1 MKRTTCAVM
10 WILAVAA
17 LSGCQ
22 VVGVAVEHYRADA
35 KKTIQAE
42 SVALEGKSFA
52 AIVAADRGIQGDY
65 PMLMEVVTAKVI
77 ERLANPANVP
87 AAGGFVHPRDVLKYV
102 YETPSW
108 SLKVKSEVASALGGV
123 DRVLVVELLEYRL
136 HDPGNPYVWDGLA
149 SATVSV
155 YDPSSPT
162 SEIAVFEK
170 TVTVRF
176 PDKRGTGPED
186 MDISLVNQA
195 LTLRLVDRATWLFY
209 SHEEPYY
216 PTY

>member
-1 MKRTTCAVM
+1 MKRTTRAVLWSVM
-10 WILAVAA
+10 LAA

-22 VVGVAVEHYRADA
+22 VVGVAVENYRKDA
-35 KKTIQAE
+35 TKTIRAE
-42 SVALEGKSFA
+42 SLALEGKSFA
-52 AIVAADRGIQGDY
+52 AIVSADRGIQGDY
-65 PMLMEVVTAKVI
+65 PMLMEIVTAKVI
-77 ERLANPANVP
+77 ERLSNPANVP
-87 AAGGFVHPRDVLKYV
+87 PAAGFVPARDVLKYV

-108 SLKVKSEVASALGGV
+108 SLKTKSEVATALGGV
-123 DRVLVVELLEYRL
+123 ERVLVVELLEYRL
-136 HDPGNPYVWDGLA
+136 HDPGNPYVWDGMA

-170 TVTVRF
+170 TVSVKF
-176 PDKRGTGPED
+176 PDKKGMGLED
-186 MDISLVNQA
+186 MNASLVSQA